1 VYGKGMDRNA
11 FFCLAHHITDVAND
25 LYVTT
30 QDYVRCG
37 TASVTSSDILVTG
50 EFCIF

>member
-1 VYGKGMDRNA
+1 LFVS
-11 FFCLAHHITDVAND
+11 
-25 LYVTT
+25 T

-50 EFCIF
+50 ELLCRVRLVSAFKGVTLNNASD